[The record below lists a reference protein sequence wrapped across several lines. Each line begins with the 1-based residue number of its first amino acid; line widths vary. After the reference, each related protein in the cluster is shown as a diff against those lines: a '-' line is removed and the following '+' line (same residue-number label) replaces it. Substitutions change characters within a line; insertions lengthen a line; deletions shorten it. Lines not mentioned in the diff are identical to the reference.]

1 MTSLS
6 LFCAICGAANPAQAD
21 ECFTCGQSL
30 AIVSA
35 KPQQRIVRQRYL
47 ILEQIGQGGFGAVY
61 KASDSQLGDRLLA
74 IKEMNQNGLNGQDI
88 QIELE
93 QFKREA
99 MLLAGLM
106 HPNLPRIYDSFT
118 EGGRWYLV
126 MDFIEGQTL
135 EEYLEQVDDGKLPLE
150 RVLEIGIQLCS
161 VLDYLHTRNPA
172 IIFRDLKPGNIMQTS
187 RGQLYLID
195 FGIARH
201 FKPGQLKDTI
211 AFGSPGY
218 AAPEQ
223 YGKAQTTPAADIYS
237 LGALLHM
244 MLTGI
249 DPSITPFCFDPLHTH
264 NIQVPKELESLLT
277 QMVAINAGKRPASAA
292 DVKEQL
298 QQIQKMVTDSTTVR
312 PAANISAFP
321 NPTQKHQHTIYNKHT
336 NSITS
341 LAWSPDSTRIVSG
354 DRDNMVHIWNAFSGE
369 TVTQPG
375 GFSGQLRWHNA
386 IAWSPAGIHIALFGE
401 GDEKTTLQWDS
412 ASGERILCYYER
424 RKRVG
429 AIAWS
434 PDNRYVALGNNDRM
448 VQIRDITRGEIV
460 FTYCGHRDALLRL
473 NSVNAVAWSPNGL
486 YVASGTR
493 SDGVHIWQVSTG
505 TTIQV
510 YGSHAAELMTLA
522 WSPDGK
528 YIASGGGDDTVQ
540 VWEAATRKRIFT
552 YHGHAGTDTGQGI
565 NAIAWSPDGTRIASS
580 GGADTTVQIWD
591 AFSGNNAFV
600 YTAHTEHVNVLAWSS
615 DGMKLA
621 SGGNDRKIHIQS
633 MYQL

>member
-30 AIVSA
+30 EMPLA
-35 KPQQRIVRQRYL
+35 KPLQKIVRQRYL

-74 IKEMNQNGLNGQDI
+74 IKEMSQNRSNGQDI
-88 QIELE
+88 QEELE
-93 QFKREA
+93 QFKHEA

-106 HPNLPRIYDSFT
+106 HPNLPRIYDAFT
-118 EGGRWYLV
+118 EDGRWYLV

-135 EEYLEQVDDGKLPLE
+135 EDYLEQVDDGKLPLKT
-150 RVLEIGIQLCS
+150 VLEIGIQLCS
-161 VLDYLHTRNPA
+161 VLDYLHTRQPP
-172 IIFRDLKPGNIMQTS
+172 IIFRDLKPGNIMHTS

-237 LGALLHM
+237 LGALLHV

-249 DPSITPFCFDPLHTH
+249 DPSITPFCFDPLHVH
-264 NIQVPKELESLLT
+264 NIQAPKELESLLT
-277 QMVAINAGKRPASAA
+277 QMVEINAGKRPASAA

-298 QQIQKMVTDSTTVR
+298 QQVQKLVMNSTTIQSVPDSSTQSNPIQKR
-312 PAANISAFP
+312 
-321 NPTQKHQHTIYNKHT
+321 QQTIYSKHT

-341 LAWSPDSTRIVSG
+341 LAWSPDGTRIVSG

-369 TVTQPG
+369 LLTQLG

-386 IAWSPAGIHIALFGE
+386 IAWSPQGIHIALFGE
-401 GDEKTTLQWDS
+401 GDEKTTLQWDP
-412 ASGERILCYYER
+412 ASGERILYYYER

-434 PDNRYVALGNNDRM
+434 PNSRYVALGNNDRM
-448 VQIRDITRGEIV
+448 VQIRDIARGEII
-460 FTYCGHRDALLRL
+460 FTYCGHREALRL
-473 NSVNAVAWSPNGL
+473 NRVNAVAWSPNGL

-493 SDGVHIWQVSTG
+493 SDGVHVWQVSTG
-505 TTIQV
+505 TTIQI

-540 VWEAATRKRIFT
+540 VWEAATKKRIFT
-552 YHGHAGTDTGQGI
+552 YHGHAGTDTGI
-565 NAIAWSPDGTRIASS
+565 SAIAWSPDGTRIASS
-580 GGADTTVQIWD
+580 TGGDDTTVQIWE
-591 AFSGNNAFV
+591 AFSGNNAFI

-615 DGMKLA
+615 DGMWLA
-621 SGGNDRKIHIQS
+621 SGGNDRKIHVWS
-633 MYQL
+633 MNF

>member
-21 ECFTCGQSL
+21 ECFTCRQSL
-30 AIVSA
+30 AIAPA

-88 QIELE
+88 QSELE

-118 EGGRWYLV
+118 EDGRWYLV

-135 EEYLEQVDDGKLPLE
+135 EDYLEQVDDGRLPLE
-150 RVLEIGIQLCS
+150 KVLEIGIQLCS
-161 VLDYLHTRNPA
+161 VLDYLHTRQPP
-172 IIFRDLKPGNIMQTS
+172 IIFRDLKPGNIMHTS

-195 FGIARH
+195 FGIARY

-237 LGALLHM
+237 LGALLHV
-244 MLTGI
+244 MLTAV
-249 DPSITPFCFDPLHTH
+249 DPSVTPFCFDPLHIH
-264 NIQVPKELESLLT
+264 NIQLPKELESLLT
-277 QMVAINAGKRPASAA
+277 QMVEINASKRPASAA

-298 QQIQKMVTDSTTVR
+298 QQVQKMVADSTTVR
-312 PAANISAFP
+312 PASDVVPNIA
-321 NPTQKHQHTIYNKHT
+321 QKRQQTIYSKHA

-341 LAWSPDSTRIVSG
+341 LAWSPDGSRIVSG
-354 DRDNMVHIWNAFSGE
+354 DKNNIVHIWNAFSGE
-369 TVTQPG
+369 RLTQMS

-386 IAWSPAGIHIALFGE
+386 IAWSPEGIHIALFGE
-401 GDEKTTLQWDS
+401 GDEKTTLQWDP
-412 ASGERILCYYER
+412 ASGERILYYYER

-434 PDNRYVALGNNDRM
+434 PNSRYVALGNNDRM
-448 VQIRDITRGEIV
+448 VQIRDITRGEII
-460 FTYCGHRDALLRL
+460 FTYCGHREALRL
-473 NSVNAVAWSPNGL
+473 NRVNAVAWSPNGL

-493 SDGVHIWQVSTG
+493 SDGVHVWQVSTG

-540 VWEAATRKRIFT
+540 VWEAATKKRIFT
-552 YHGHAGTDTGQGI
+552 YHGHAGTDTGTGI
-565 NAIAWSPDGTRIASS
+565 SAIVWSPDGTRIASS
-580 GGADTTVQIWD
+580 GGDDTTVQVWD
-591 AFSGNNAFV
+591 AFSGNNAFI

-615 DGMKLA
+615 DGMWLA
-621 SGGNDRKIHIQS
+621 SGGNDRRVHIQS
-633 MYQL
+633 IKF

>member
-1 MTSLS
+1 MAFLS
-6 LFCAICGAANPAQAD
+6 LFCTTCGTTNSAQAG

-30 AIVSA
+30 GTLPAT
-35 KPQQRIVRQRYL
+35 KTQRLVKQRYL

-61 KASDSQLGDRLLA
+61 KASDSLLGDRLLA
-74 IKEMNQNGLNGQDI
+74 IKEMNQNGLNGQDL
-88 QIELE
+88 QTELE

-118 EGGRWYLV
+118 EDGRWYLI

-135 EEYLEQVDDGKLPLE
+135 DDYLEQTTEGKLSLE
-150 RVLEIGIQLCS
+150 KVLEIGIQLCS
-161 VLDYLHTRNPA
+161 VLDYLHTRQPP
-172 IIFRDLKPGNIMQTS
+172 IIFRDLKPGNIMHTS

-237 LGALLHM
+237 LGALLYV

-249 DPSITPFCFDPLHTH
+249 DPSITPFCFDPLHIHT
-264 NIQVPKELESLLT
+264 IQAPQKLEALLT
-277 QMVAINAGKRPASAA
+277 QMVEINASKRPASAA
-292 DVKEQL
+292 DVKEYL
-298 QQIQKMVTDSTTVR
+298 QQIQKTVTNSTTTRSVLE
-312 PAANISAFP
+312 ISARSKP
-321 NPTQKHQHTIYNKHT
+321 AQKRQQTIYSKHT

-341 LAWSPDSTRIVSG
+341 LAWSPDDTRIVSG

-369 TVTQPG
+369 LLTRQG
-375 GFSGQLRWHNA
+375 DFNGQLRWHNA
-386 IAWSPAGIHIALFGE
+386 IAWSPEGIRIALFGE
-401 GDEKTTLQWDS
+401 GDEKTNLRWDF

-434 PDNRYVALGNNDRM
+434 PDSRYLALGNNDRM
-448 VQIRDITRGEIV
+448 VQIRDITRGEII
-460 FTYCGHRDALLRL
+460 FTYCGHREALRL
-473 NSVNAVAWSPNGL
+473 NRVNAVAWSPNGL

-493 SDGVHIWQVSTG
+493 SDGVHVWQVSTG
-505 TTIQV
+505 TTIQI

-528 YIASGGGDDTVQ
+528 HIASGGGDDTVQ
-540 VWEAATRKRIFT
+540 VWEAATKKRIFT
-552 YHGHAGTDTGQGI
+552 YHGHGGTDTGPGI
-565 NAIAWSPDGTRIASS
+565 SAIAWSPDGTRIASS
-580 GGADTTVQIWD
+580 TGGDDTTVQIWD
-591 AFSGNNAFV
+591 AFSGNNAFI

-615 DGMKLA
+615 DGMWLA
-621 SGGNDRKIHIQS
+621 SGGNDRKIHIWS
-633 MYQL
+633 MNF